1 MKRFSFL
8 IISVFPFFLSAQV
21 RSDSLRREVTIEK
34 DFTPIVRDASKINT
48 LPEVEAPTVTKQSI
62 RYSDWTVPAPLEP
75 RAVLLAPGGFGEKPE
90 ENQSRGYV
98 DFGIGNYL
106 NMVGNAGYRI
116 LQNDKDKLGVFAT
129 SLYLRNGGLQSIV
142 NGGLSRLE
150 EDASARRASGRRLSS
165 LLREAGFSR
174 RTGLS
179 LG

>member
-116 LQNDKDKLGVFAT
+116 LQNDKDKLGVWLQHRST
-129 SLYLRNGGLQSIV
+129 CGTVDYNQSLTEVCGPVLPAQAV
-142 NGGLSRLE
+142 
-150 EDASARRASGRRLSS
+150 ASGDVP
-165 LLREAGFSR
+165 
-174 RTGLS
+174 
-179 LG
+179 

>member
-1 MKRFSFL
+1 MAYETVFFFNHIGFPILPVGTGTFRFVAAGSN
-8 IISVFPFFLSAQV
+8 
-21 RSDSLRREVTIEK
+21 
-34 DFTPIVRDASKINT
+34 VRDASKINT

-116 LQNDKDKLGVFAT
+116 LQK
-129 SLYLRNGGLQSIV
+129 R
-142 NGGLSRLE
+142 
-150 EDASARRASGRRLSS
+150 
-165 LLREAGFSR
+165 
-174 RTGLS
+174 
-179 LG
+179 

>member
-75 RAVLLAPGGFGEKPE
+75 RAVLLAPGGFGENPKKSIEGIRGFRDRQLPE
-90 ENQSRGYV
+90 Y
-98 DFGIGNYL
+98 
-106 NMVGNAGYRI
+106 
-116 LQNDKDKLGVFAT
+116 
-129 SLYLRNGGLQSIV
+129 
-142 NGGLSRLE
+142 
-150 EDASARRASGRRLSS
+150 GRECRLSYFA
-165 LLREAGFSR
+165 E
-174 RTGLS
+174 
-179 LG
+179 

>member
-75 RAVLLAPGGFGEKPE
+75 CAVLLAPGGFGEKTE

-116 LQNDKDKLGVFAT
+116 LQNDKDKLGVW
-129 SLYLRNGGLQSIV
+129 LQHRSTCGTV
-142 NGGLSRLE
+142 DYNQS
-150 EDASARRASGRRLSS
+150 
-165 LLREAGFSR
+165 
-174 RTGLS
+174 
-179 LG
+179 